1 VTSSLTAGSTVTTS
15 IPDVRLRDIG
25 KRSNGATAGEVTRQ
39 VMNALVSAVTRAAT
53 AALGNITKGAGKA
66 ADSVR
71 GLFR

>member
-1 VTSSLTAGSTVTTS
+1 
-15 IPDVRLRDIG
+15 
-25 KRSNGATAGEVTRQ
+25 
-39 VMNALVSAVTRAAT
+39 MNALVSAVTRAAT